1 MPRSSSSPKKN
12 VTMRDVARMA
22 NVSQSTVSRVL
33 SGVEGGI
40 PIGEE
45 TRRRVLE
52 AVETLG
58 YYPNLHAGSLRG
70 QKTFMI
76 AMMIADIG
84 NPFYHPMVRAVQDV
98 AHVHRYDVMIA
109 NSDHTR
115 EGEEMFL
122 ESVIRRPVD
131 GVIMVPYHLGEEEL
145 ELLIERTGAAVV
157 VLGQQI
163 RHPRVDVVFG
173 RDDRAMFE
181 ATTWLIQE
189 KGHRRIGFIGVTEEF
204 SAGAR
209 RKAAFLKALQQAHL
223 PIEPELFEIGDW
235 SVESGARAV
244 QKFLSLTRPP
254 TAVFAINDLM
264 AIGAM
269 EAAQAQ
275 GICIPDEMAVIGFDD
290 IPQATWVRPRLTTV
304 AQYPAE
310 MGRRMAE
317 ALFER
322 IQKEYT
328 GAGRRFEMPCRL
340 VIRESV

>member
-1 MPRSSSSPKKN
+1 MPRSSSSSKKN

-52 AVETLG
+52 AVEALG

-98 AHVHRYDVMIA
+98 AHAHRYDVMIA

-163 RHPRVDVVFG
+163 RHPQVDVVFG

-181 ATTWLIQE
+181 ATTWLIRE

-275 GICIPDEMAVIGFDD
+275 GVHIPDEMAVIGFDD

-310 MGRRMAE
+310 MGRQMAE